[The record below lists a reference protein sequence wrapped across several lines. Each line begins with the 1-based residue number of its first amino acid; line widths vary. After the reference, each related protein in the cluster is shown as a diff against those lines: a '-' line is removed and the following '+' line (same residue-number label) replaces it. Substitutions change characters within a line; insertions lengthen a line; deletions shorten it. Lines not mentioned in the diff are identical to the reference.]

1 MRLWRTVGGLVVLAI
16 LGLAAFEIL
25 SPSITD
31 QQARDAARAVAAAAA
46 NRIFDE
52 ACPKVAPAGTNAPT
66 GATTTTVPNASAKRV
81 CNTSS
86 SFPTISQDARTAAE
100 QQAAV
105 QHVRLLSF
113 SLDQPTPVVR
123 VTISKQARSIVLIHT
138 PWRHYDDVNAS
149 ATASPS

>member
-1 MRLWRTVGGLVVLAI
+1 MILWRTIGGLLLLAI
-16 LGLAAFEIL
+16 AGLALFEVL
-25 SPSITD
+25 SPTVTN

-52 ACPKVAPAGTNAPT
+52 ACPKVATPG
-66 GATTTTVPNASAKRV
+66 TTTAASTTTIPPGSVKRI

-86 SFPTISQDARTAAE
+86 SFPTISQDARAAAE
-100 QQAAV
+100 KQAAE

-113 SLDQPTPVVR
+113 SLDQPTPVVH
-123 VTISKQARSIVLIHT
+123 VTISKQARSIIVVHT

-149 ATASPS
+149 AVASPS